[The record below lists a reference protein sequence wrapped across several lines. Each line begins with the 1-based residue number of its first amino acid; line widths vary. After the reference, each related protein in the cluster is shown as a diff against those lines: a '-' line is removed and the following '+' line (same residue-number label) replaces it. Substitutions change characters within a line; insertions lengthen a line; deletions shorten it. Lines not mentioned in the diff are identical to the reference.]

1 MEGKSGNIEVNAEKV
16 RIGGMPWVR
25 ISIRD
30 HGVGMDEE
38 ALKHSFNPYFTT
50 KRGGSGLGL
59 AIVQSVISEHGG
71 RIRIASE
78 PGKGTLVTLDL
89 PGMQG

>member
-1 MEGKSGNIEVNAEKV
+1 
-16 RIGGMPWVR
+16 MPWVR
-25 ISIRD
+25 ISVLD

-59 AIVQSVISEHGG
+59 AIVQSIVSEHGG

-78 PGKGTLVTLDL
+78 LGKGTLVVLEL
-89 PGMQG
+89 PGSEG